1 MTPNPNP
8 TLLEAKEAQL
18 RADLA
23 SAEADLSKRVQYVQD
38 HAGSLILS
46 SLFSRHG
53 SSSETDWVHEVV
65 AEAVQTGVD
74 AFYQPEN
81 RKTVVVNGMK
91 RVLGTL
97 VSRLVRGPQHKE

>member
-1 MTPNPNP
+1 MSPSPNP
-8 TLLEAKEAQL
+8 TLLEAKEVQL

-23 SAEADLSKRVQYVQD
+23 AAESDLNKRVQYLQD
-38 HAGSLILS
+38 HAGSLLLS

-53 SSSETDWVHEVV
+53 SSAESDWVHEVV

-74 AFYQPEN
+74 AFDQPEN
-81 RKTVVVNGMK
+81 RKTVVVNGVK

-97 VSRLVRGPQHKE
+97 VSRLIRGPKHKE

>member
-1 MTPNPNP
+1 MSPSHNP
-8 TLLEAKEAQL
+8 TMLEAKEAQL

-23 SAEADLSKRVQYVQD
+23 VAEEDLSKRVQYVQD

-53 SSSETDWVHEVV
+53 SSAESDWVHEVV

-74 AFYQPEN
+74 AFEQPEN

-97 VSRLVRGPQHKE
+97 VSRLIRGPQHKQ